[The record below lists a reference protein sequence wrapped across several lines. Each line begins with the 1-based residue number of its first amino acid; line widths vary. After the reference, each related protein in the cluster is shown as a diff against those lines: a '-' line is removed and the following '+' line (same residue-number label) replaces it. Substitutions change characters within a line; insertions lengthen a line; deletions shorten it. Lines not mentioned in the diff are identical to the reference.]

1 MKTIITKIA
10 LAAALFTSPA
20 AFALPMTS
28 LSQALEQGESVTLGV
43 VTDEQTAYEANGAN
57 RAPAS
62 FMEIIEQ
69 QEAQQPAAAISAEL
83 REELQAEMNEME
95 AQ

>member
-20 AFALPMTS
+20 AFALPVTS

-43 VTDEQTAYEANGAN
+43 VTDEKSEYEASGAN

-62 FMEIIEQ
+62 FIELIEQ
-69 QEAQQPAAAISAEL
+69 QETEQPSNAISAEL
-83 REELQAEMNEME
+83 REELQDVLNDIE